1 MARAERKVRP
11 LTVVADNE
19 GKVCD
24 AIVRALEKRT
34 KKTRTHVRHPDKE
47 GIEGGVDLRVRVDAK
62 EYAIEHTRIESC
74 ENEIETVNIA
84 NQIIR
89 HVKENIPQPFPG
101 PAYYELQFPVDIAWR
116 KKRRRRALNELVECI
131 LEWERTLRER
141 NAERKIAKD
150 GPYWAYEANDSIE
163 GRPDGFECDLHLLHW
178 PSARH
183 IGREPG
189 LLGFRFIQPQDMED
203 RRLKRLQQ
211 AFDKKFRKLGRC
223 KEEGART
230 ILVLESS
237 QSALGIF
244 EFMGGLLP
252 SALAGRT
259 NAPDEIFLA
268 STYGENWE
276 VRPIKRDDGH
286 WPDVGMPEL
295 GGCYYDP
302 DNSDIPK
309 WLATIPQRMR
319 DNLQLDRMHIPY
331 LRGWAPARFKEDELD
346 EPTPSE
352 ALRDCANAGK
362 P

>member
-101 PAYYELQFPVDIAWR
+101 PAYYELQFPVDIAWG
-116 KKRRRRALNELVECI
+116 KKKRRRALNELVECI

-150 GPYWAYEANDSIE
+150 GPV
-163 GRPDGFECDLHLLHW
+163 
-178 PSARH
+178 
-183 IGREPG
+183 
-189 LLGFRFIQPQDMED
+189 LGM
-203 RRLKRLQQ
+203 
-211 AFDKKFRKLGRC
+211 
-223 KEEGART
+223 
-230 ILVLESS
+230 
-237 QSALGIF
+237 
-244 EFMGGLLP
+244 
-252 SALAGRT
+252 
-259 NAPDEIFLA
+259 
-268 STYGENWE
+268 
-276 VRPIKRDDGH
+276 
-286 WPDVGMPEL
+286 
-295 GGCYYDP
+295 
-302 DNSDIPK
+302 
-309 WLATIPQRMR
+309 
-319 DNLQLDRMHIPY
+319 
-331 LRGWAPARFKEDELD
+331 
-346 EPTPSE
+346 
-352 ALRDCANAGK
+352 
-362 P
+362 